1 MHEEEFLFL
10 VGKPQVRRRRSKPLL
25 SLLLVRD
32 PSQFK
37 VLHFCGGISGR
48 GGEGNSIP
56 RSPPP
61 PPPQLFLLPSRD
73 RRLSFGEACIILPL
87 PPFSLRRRNSFPG
100 KREKGL
106 SNFIPFHSVILF
118 RNQLKDLYFPI
129 LFSLLSSGFFSRS
142 SPPSPSLHRHLSV
155 IERALGKGER
165 VCYAVR
171 ARREGKWGG
180 RIYGLELAASLGGE
194 GGGSD
199 QTRSAAPFVS
209 VKWGRTQEDLLP
221 GQKRG
226 DSLSALVRL
235 FAPLPNCVRP
245 TATSSK
251 AFSSQRHGAGIG
263 LGMMGGNY
271 WIVAPLGGKS
281 THQKLLVEYENRA
294 CRSVK

>member
-25 SLLLVRD
+25 SLLLLVLD

-56 RSPPP
+56 RSPP

-155 IERALGKGER
+155 IERALGGGGMLRSEDEEGGQVGWENLWPRACSQFGRGRRGER
-165 VCYAVR
+165 SNPLSSAVR
-171 ARREGKWGG
+171 
-180 RIYGLELAASLGGE
+180 
-194 GGGSD
+194 
-199 QTRSAAPFVS
+199 
-209 VKWGRTQEDLLP
+209 
-221 GQKRG
+221 
-226 DSLSALVRL
+226 
-235 FAPLPNCVRP
+235 
-245 TATSSK
+245 
-251 AFSSQRHGAGIG
+251 
-263 LGMMGGNY
+263 
-271 WIVAPLGGKS
+271 
-281 THQKLLVEYENRA
+281 
-294 CRSVK
+294 

>member
-25 SLLLVRD
+25 SLLLLVLD

-155 IERALGKGER
+155 IERALGGGGMLRSEDEEGGQVGWENLWPRACSQFGRGRRGER
-165 VCYAVR
+165 SNPLSSAVR
-171 ARREGKWGG
+171 
-180 RIYGLELAASLGGE
+180 
-194 GGGSD
+194 
-199 QTRSAAPFVS
+199 
-209 VKWGRTQEDLLP
+209 
-221 GQKRG
+221 
-226 DSLSALVRL
+226 
-235 FAPLPNCVRP
+235 
-245 TATSSK
+245 
-251 AFSSQRHGAGIG
+251 
-263 LGMMGGNY
+263 
-271 WIVAPLGGKS
+271 
-281 THQKLLVEYENRA
+281 
-294 CRSVK
+294 